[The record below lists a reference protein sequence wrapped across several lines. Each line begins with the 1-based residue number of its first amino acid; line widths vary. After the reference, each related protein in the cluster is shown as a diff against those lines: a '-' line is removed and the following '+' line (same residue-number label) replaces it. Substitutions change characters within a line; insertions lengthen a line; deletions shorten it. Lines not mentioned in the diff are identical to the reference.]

1 MILVMASI
9 AEIGVLKY
17 DTYIESVL
25 DSLGENHANP
35 TSASV
40 KIAKRYCTNNIF
52 HYTSARECARPSDP
66 GVCR

>member
-35 TSASV
+35 PPRV
-40 KIAKRYCTNNIF
+40 
-52 HYTSARECARPSDP
+52 
-66 GVCR
+66 